1 MDRIEEIRA
10 AAEEYGRRSVENMR
24 MGEKLGREIMTT
36 FDRYLSPSG
45 GLVTGVPPTGDWQ
58 PEKGDYRDAAFSY
71 YHTSVLTVRD
81 TQFGICVRIFNHYW
95 VRLVVNLKKEGERI
109 AIFIDERDPIWI
121 SVNYSTDDLSRICER
136 LFQSLIGLYR
146 GDVNVFVHGDER
158 LMTIGFLAPHSQ

>member
-10 AAEEYGRRSVENMR
+10 AAEDYGRRSVENMR
-24 MGEKLGREIMTT
+24 MGEKLGREIMAA

-45 GLVTGVPPTGDWQ
+45 GLVIGVPPRGDWQ
-58 PEKGDYRDAAFSY
+58 PDKGDYHDAAFSY
-71 YHTSVLTVRD
+71 YHTPVLTVRD
-81 TQFGICVRIFNHYW
+81 TQFGMSVRIFDHYW

-109 AIFIDERDPIWI
+109 AVLIDNGDPIWI
-121 SVNYSTDDLSRICER
+121 SVNYNADDLTSICER

-158 LMTIGFLAPHSQ
+158 LMTIGFLASHS